1 MSQTARDSFDF
12 NNDPDLSRVS
22 VGDFCYAYT
31 RRNQRGE
38 YNSGHITHINSDRTL
53 SVQFDD
59 GKFKGK
65 VMPKILLY
73 LIEAHIFQERKYR
86 RRIFWGNWC
95 PQNATLYSTSSDI
108 AVLLVCDII

>member
-1 MSQTARDSFDF
+1 MACVRDDFKEKYLRQPETILDF

-31 RRNQRGE
+31 RRRKSVAE
-38 YNSGHITHINSDRTL
+38 YNSGHITHINSDGTL

-65 VMPKILLY
+65 SCPKILLY
-73 LIEAHIFQERKYR
+73 LIEAHIFQE
-86 RRIFWGNWC
+86 I
-95 PQNATLYSTSSDI
+95 
-108 AVLLVCDII
+108 